1 MRVGMGRTGR
11 GAIGVA
17 IACWLGLVVS
27 VAGQGRGG
35 APAPAAP
42 AAGGAAAQGRAAGA
56 AAPAAEVPQM
66 SDRVFK
72 NVKVLKGIPV
82 DEFMDTMGMFAA
94 SLGYDCASCHGGDI
108 STDRAKIGRAHV

>member
-17 IACWLGLVVS
+17 IACWLGLLVS
-27 VAGQGRGG
+27 VSGQGGAG
-35 APAPAAP
+35 APAQAP
-42 AAGGAAAQGRAAGA
+42 AGGPAGAQGRAGGAA
-56 AAPAAEVPQM
+56 AAPAAEVPQL

-82 DEFMDTMGMFAA
+82 DEFMDTMGMFE
-94 SLGYDCASCHGGDI
+94 
-108 STDRAKIGRAHV
+108 IGRAHV

>member
-27 VAGQGRGG
+27 VAGQGN
-35 APAPAAP
+35 
-42 AAGGAAAQGRAAGA
+42 GGAAP
-56 AAPAAEVPQM
+56 PAAEVPQI

-94 SLGYDCASCHGGDI
+94 DRK
-108 STDRAKIGRAHV
+108 STRLNSSH